1 MESGN
6 ETVKSRERKLNV
18 LYDSICV
25 NYLSIVHDFEC
36 TWAGVEG
43 AMLHNDVRI
52 KTQFDKLN
60 LIPSSEL
67 ESLITISYD
76 TKIKNNRINL
86 TNAPFSVT
94 EDPFRWALE
103 DCKKNI
109 NRGKKILQNFLSF
122 QVPFIPLSSLSINKL
137 V

>member
-1 MESGN
+1 M
-6 ETVKSRERKLNV
+6 TIIL
-18 LYDSICV
+18 
-25 NYLSIVHDFEC
+25 VHDFAC
-36 TWAGVEG
+36 TWTGVEG

-60 LIPSSEL
+60 LILSSEL

-76 TKIKNNRINL
+76 TKTKNNRINL

-109 NRGKKILQNFLSF
+109 NRGKKFTKFSF
-122 QVPFIPLSSLSINKL
+122 FSGSFHTTVFSIHQQTGVDSNKSVLSLSIQSSSTAFPQSF
-137 V
+137 